1 MSESLAEKIRKIR
14 SGEWKAEAVLN
25 EVYDRIEQKNPELN
39 AYRALIPRERLLEQA
54 RALDA
59 RIARGEPVGKLAGV
73 PVSVKDC
80 ICIEDPD
87 LDITCGSKLL
97 EGYHSPYHSTAV
109 ARLKAED
116 ALIIGLTNM
125 DEFAMGGSTESSAY
139 GLSRNPWDAERVPG
153 GSSGGAAA
161 SVAAGMA
168 WAALGSD
175 TGGSVR
181 QPASFCGVT
190 GFKPTYGTISRY
202 GLVAYGSSLDQIG
215 VLAPSAEDCQL
226 VYEVV
231 GGHDPRDSTSVPEP
245 AAPAESVDLSGLR
258 FCLPT
263 QYLNQDAIA
272 PEVIAAVEEVEATLK
287 AQGATVEHRYLE
299 FLDTI
304 IPVYY
309 TIAFAEAS
317 SNLGRF
323 DGIRYGVRKQQ
334 GDSLRS
340 VYTSTREEGFGAEVK
355 RRIMLGTFVLSSGYY
370 DQYYGRATQVRNYIA
385 AQTQQLFEEFDFIL
399 GPVSPTP
406 AFRFGEKMEDP
417 LAMYLVDLC
426 SVLAN
431 LTKAP
436 AISLPGKPTDSGLPV
451 GVQLI
456 GPRLSDAK
464 MLGTTAA
471 LQQHLTYF
479 HHRPA

>member
-1 MSESLAEKIRKIR
+1 MMESLAEKVRKIQA
-14 SGEWKAEAVLN
+14 GEWSAEAVLN
-25 EVYDRIEQKNPELN
+25 EVYDRIEQANPELR
-39 AYRALIPRERLLEQA
+39 AYRVLVSRERLLEQA
-54 RALDA
+54 RDIDA
-59 RIARGEPVGKLAGV
+59 RVARGETVGRLAGA
-73 PVSVKDC
+73 PISIKDC
-80 ICIEDPD
+80 ICIQDPE

-97 EGYHSPYHSTAV
+97 EGYHSPYSATAV
-109 ARLKAED
+109 ERLQAED
-116 ALIIGLTNM
+116 ALIVGLTNM

-139 GLSRNPWDAERVPG
+139 GISRNPWDAERVPG

-161 SVAAGMA
+161 SVAAGLA

-190 GFKPTYGTISRY
+190 GFKPTYGTTSRY

-226 VYEVV
+226 VYAVV
-231 GGHDPRDSTSVPEP
+231 SGHDPRDSTSVQAEFTQEP
-245 AAPAESVDLSGLR
+245 VDLSQLR

-263 QYLNQDAIA
+263 QYLNEDAIA
-272 PEVIAAVEEVEATLK
+272 PEVIAAVKETEATLLK
-287 AQGATVEHRYLE
+287 HGATVEHRHLD

-323 DGIRYGVRKQQ
+323 DGIRYGARKQH

-340 VYTSTREEGFGAEVK
+340 VYTSTREEGFGPEVK

-370 DQYYGRATQVRNYIA
+370 DQYYGRATQVRNHIA
-385 AQTQQLFEEFDFIL
+385 SQAQQLFEEFDFIL

-436 AISLPGKPTDSGLPV
+436 AISLPGKPTAAGLPV

-456 GPRLSDAK
+456 GPRLSDAR
-464 MLGTTAA
+464 MLATTAA
-471 LQQHLTYF
+471 LQQHLSYY
-479 HHRPA
+479 HQRPF